1 MNMNMKVLVNKFIL
15 ITDGGGVHYLMG
27 VRLEGLYLPI
37 LSSISTIVQIC
48 REYYNIP
55 FISGIPG

>member
-1 MNMNMKVLVNKFIL
+1 MKFMLNELF
-15 ITDGGGVHYLMG
+15 ITDGGGVPYLTG

-37 LSSISTIVQIC
+37 RSSISTIVQIC